1 MNTTRTTSA
10 TAPESTPVI
19 VGVGE
24 FVDRPAQPADAREP
38 LESIAEALRAADR
51 DAGGGW
57 LDKLDSLHLIA
68 FITWRYDDPARALCE
83 RLGIDTACGINGPM
97 GGETPIRAIHDAAL
111 RVARGE
117 IRAAAVAGGEAMNAR
132 ARARKDKA
140 ALPWTPLAPRE
151 TAVAFPTGD
160 FALSPIAKRLGVTDP
175 AQVYPLYE
183 MATQAAWG
191 QTPAQAQAE
200 SAKLW
205 ARYAAVA
212 ADNPSA
218 WLRKAPD
225 AATIA
230 TVDDTNRMINWP
242 YPKLMVA
249 NPQVN
254 QSAAVIV
261 TSLAQARKAGV
272 PEDRIV
278 YIWGGAAANEPAD
291 YLQRDAYDHS
301 TAQAAVLRG
310 AVELVGGDAHRFG
323 PIELYSCFPV
333 VPKMALRTLGL
344 DAAAHAPSVAGG
356 LTFFGGPLNNYMSHA
371 VCAMVRALRAAPEQP
386 GLLYGQGGY
395 VNKHH
400 ALVVS
405 ARPAPQPLAPSYS
418 VQAQAEAARAVVPA
432 LIDGYEG
439 PARIETYTVLYGRDG
454 RPLHGIVVLRTP
466 RDERLMAKV
475 AADDELSLALLLSI
489 ERSAV
494 GEPGHVRTDTFG
506 HPVWEAGETARER
519 SARPL
524 RYCTVER
531 EGHVTIVTINR
542 PDSMNALTPAA
553 NAELAEVFDDFA
565 RDPQQWVAI
574 LTGAGERAFCSG
586 NDLKFTAQ
594 AMARGESIE
603 PPLTGFAGLTSRF
616 DLNKPVIAA
625 VNGVAMG
632 GGFEI
637 ALACDL
643 IIAAENAT
651 FALPEPKVGLAAL
664 AGGLLRL
671 PRQIGL
677 KQAMGLILTGRRVTA
692 AEGLAL
698 GFVNETTAPG
708 AALEAA
714 KRWAAEIIA
723 CSPMSVRASM
733 EVVRHGLASAS
744 IEEAS
749 RQQNRLPAVRALFKS
764 DDVREGPL
772 AFAQKRAPQWRS
784 Q

>member
-1 MNTTRTTSA
+1 MNTTMN
-10 TAPESTPVI
+10 TAETTPVI

-24 FVDRPAQPADAREP
+24 FIDRPAQPADAREP
-38 LESIAEALRAADR
+38 LDSIAEALRAADR

-57 LDKLDSLHLIA
+57 IDKLDSLHLVA
-68 FITWRYDDPARALCE
+68 FITWRYEDPARQLCE
-83 RLGIDTACGINGPM
+83 RLGIDAACGFNGPM
-97 GGETPIRAIHDAAL
+97 GGESPIRAIHDAAL
-111 RVARGE
+111 RIARGE

-132 ARARKDKA
+132 ARARKDKT

-160 FALSPIAKRLGVTDP
+160 FSINPMAKRLGVVDP

-200 SAKLW
+200 SAQLW
-205 ARYAAVA
+205 ARYADIA
-212 ADNPSA
+212 ADNPGA
-218 WLRKAPD
+218 WLRKTPD

-230 TVDDTNRMINWP
+230 TIDDNNRMINWP

-261 TSLAQARKAGV
+261 TSLAEARRAGV

-278 YIWGGAAANEPAD
+278 HIWGGAAANEAAD
-291 YLQRDAYDHS
+291 YLQRDTYDHS
-301 TAQAAVLRG
+301 SAQAAVLRR
-310 AVELVGGDAHRFG
+310 AVELAGGDARRFG

-333 VPKMALRTLGL
+333 VPKMALRALGL
-344 DAAAHAPSVAGG
+344 DAATHAPSVAGG
-356 LTFFGGPLNNYMSHA
+356 LTFFGGPLNNYMGHA

-405 ARPAPQPLAPSYS
+405 ARPAPQPLAASYS
-418 VQAQAEAARAVVPA
+418 VQAEAEAGRAGVPA
-432 LIDGYEG
+432 LVDGYAG

-466 RDERLMAKV
+466 GDERLMAKV
-475 AADDELSLALLLSI
+475 AADDEASMALLLST
-489 ERSAV
+489 ERNAV
-494 GEPGHVRTDTFG
+494 GEVGHVRTDTFG
-506 HPVWEAGETARER
+506 HAIWEAGEQARDR
-519 SARPL
+519 AARVL
-524 RYCTVER
+524 RYCKVER

-643 IIAAENAT
+643 IVAAGNAT

-677 KQAMGLILTGRRVTA
+677 KQAMGLILTGRRVSA
-692 AEGLAL
+692 DEGLAL
-698 GFVNETTAPG
+698 GFVNEVTAPG
-708 AALEAA
+708 GALDAAR
-714 KRWAAEIIA
+714 RWAAEIVA
-723 CSPMSVRASM
+723 CSPMSVRASI
-733 EVVRHGLASAS
+733 EVLRHGLDCASVQDAY
-744 IEEAS
+744 

-764 DDVREGPL
+764 NDVREGPV
-772 AFAQKRAPQWRS
+772 AFAQKRAPVWQAE
-784 Q
+784 